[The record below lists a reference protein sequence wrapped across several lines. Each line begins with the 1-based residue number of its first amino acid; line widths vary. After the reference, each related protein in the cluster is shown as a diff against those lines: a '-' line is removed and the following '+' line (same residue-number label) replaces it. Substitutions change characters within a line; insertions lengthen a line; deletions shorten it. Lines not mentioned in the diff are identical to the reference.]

1 MEKVR
6 MAVIG
11 LGQRG
16 SGLTDTLLAIE
27 EADIIYVCDLYE
39 DRIADE
45 IARIEKA
52 RGVKP
57 QGTTD
62 YREVLASSEVDA
74 VLVST
79 CWSEH
84 VPIAVAA
91 MKAGKAVALEVGGAY
106 DINDCRRL
114 VAAWEE
120 TRVPFMFMEN
130 CCFDRFE
137 MLATSLV
144 RNGVLGEI
152 VHCHG
157 AYSHDLRDEILGG
170 NVNRHYRLENYRKR
184 NCENYPTHE
193 LGPIAKLLDI
203 NRGNRMVSLSSFASK
218 SVGLTEFSYS
228 DKNPDPSLK
237 GAKFRQGDVITTV
250 ITCAGGETITLTL
263 NTTLPGYYSREFTV
277 RGTKGTCN
285 QEANMVILDD
295 GSGHKYWEPHLTLG
309 HFMNNA
315 DEYKQYL
322 PAEWRDITDEQLKL
336 GHGGMDYIE
345 FRKFIDTLLSGEE
358 MPIDV
363 YDAAAWMAVSALSEQ
378 SIALGGAPVAFPDF
392 TGGAWVTR
400 KPKDVTE
407 YPVVKRD

>member
-27 EADIIYVCDLYE
+27 EADITYVCDLYE

-62 YREVLASSEVDA
+62 YREVLASPEVDA

-84 VPIAVAA
+84 VPVAVAA

-106 DINDCRRL
+106 DINDCHRL

-170 NVNRHYRLENYRKR
+170 NVNRHYRLENYRNR

-285 QEANMVILDD
+285 QEANIVILDD

-345 FRKFIDTLLSGEE
+345 FRKFIDALLSGEE

>member
-1 MEKVR
+1 MKKAR
-6 MAVIG
+6 IGIIG

-16 SGLTDTLLAIE
+16 SGLTDTLLAIDR
-27 EADIIYVCDLYE
+27 ADITYVCDLYN
-39 DRIADE
+39 DRVKSE
-45 IARIEKA
+45 IEKVEKK
-52 RGVKP
+52 RGASPK
-57 QGTTD
+57 GTSD
-62 YREVLASSEVDA
+62 YRDVLSSEEVDA
-74 VLVST
+74 VLIST
-79 CWSEH
+79 SWAMH

-106 DINDCRRL
+106 DVNDCYRL

-137 MLATSLV
+137 MLVASLV

-170 NVNRHYRLENYRKR
+170 NVNRHYRLQNYLNR

-193 LGPIAKLLDI
+193 LGPIAKILGI
-203 NRGNRMVSLSSFASK
+203 NRGNRMVTLSSFASK
-218 SVGLTEFSYS
+218 AVGLTEFSYS
-228 DKNPDPSLK
+228 DKNPDSALR
-237 GAKFRQGDVITTV
+237 GAKFRQGDVVTTV

-285 QEANMVILDD
+285 QEANMIILDD
-295 GSGHKYWEPHLTLG
+295 GSGHKYWEPHLTIG
-309 HFMNNA
+309 HFINNA
-315 DEYKQYL
+315 DNYKEYL
-322 PAEWRDITDEQLKL
+322 PSEWRDITDEQLKL
-336 GHGGMDYIE
+336 GHGGMDFIE
-345 FRKFIDTLLSGEE
+345 FEKFVSALLDGKE

-400 KPKDVTE
+400 KPKDVAE
-407 YPVVKRD
+407 YPVIKRD

>member
-1 MEKVR
+1 MKKVR

-16 SGLTDTLLAIE
+16 SGLTETLLAIE
-27 EADIIYVCDLYE
+27 EADITYVCDLYE

-45 IARIEKA
+45 IARIEKS

-84 VPIAVAA
+84 VPVAVAA

-106 DINDCRRL
+106 DINDCHRL

-137 MLATSLV
+137 MLANSLV

-392 TGGAWVTR
+392 TCGAWVTR

-407 YPVVKRD
+407 YPVVKRN

>member
-1 MEKVR
+1 MKKVR

-16 SGLTDTLLAIE
+16 SGLTDTLLAIK
-27 EADIIYVCDLYE
+27 EADITYVCDLYE

-45 IARIEKA
+45 IARIEKS

-106 DINDCRRL
+106 DINDCHRL
-114 VAAWEE
+114 VAAWEK

-203 NRGNRMVSLSSFASK
+203 NRGNRMVALSSFASK

-345 FRKFIDTLLSGEE
+345 FRKFIDALLSGEE

-392 TGGAWVTR
+392 TDGAWVTR

>member
-1 MEKVR
+1 MNKVK

-16 SGLTDTLLAIE
+16 SGLTGTLLAID
-27 EADIIYVCDLYE
+27 EADITYVCDLYE
-39 DRIADE
+39 DRIAAE
-45 IARIEKA
+45 IERVEKA

-57 QGTTD
+57 HGTTD
-62 YREVLASSEVDA
+62 YREVLASPEVDA

-106 DINDCRRL
+106 DINDCHRL

-170 NVNRHYRLENYRKR
+170 NVNRHYRLENYRNR

-228 DKNPDPSLK
+228 DKNPDPALK

-315 DEYKQYL
+315 DEYKRYL
-322 PAEWRDITDEQLKL
+322 PAEWRDITEEQLKL
-336 GHGGMDYIE
+336 GHGGMDFIE
-345 FRKFIDTLLSGEE
+345 FRKFIDALINGTE

-363 YDAAAWMAVSALSEQ
+363 YDAASWMAVSALSEQ

-400 KPKDVTE
+400 KPHDVTE
-407 YPVVKRD
+407 YPEIK

>member
-16 SGLTDTLLAIE
+16 SGLTETLLAIE
-27 EADIIYVCDLYE
+27 EADITYVCDLYE

-45 IARIEKA
+45 IARIEKS

-62 YREVLASSEVDA
+62 YREVLASPEVDA

-84 VPIAVAA
+84 VPVAVAA

-106 DINDCRRL
+106 DINDCYRL

-120 TRVPFMFMEN
+120 TRAPFMLMEN

-170 NVNRHYRLENYRKR
+170 NVNRHYRLENYRNR

-407 YPVVKRD
+407 YPVVKRN